1 MVRSFAAVIPFVCA
15 VAGAAHAGPKV
26 SDVRLEPRADGVAV
40 VVAANEPLTFQS
52 WTTPGA
58 VIVDLLETEAAVATR
73 GGQGPLTAVEISR
86 HDVRG
91 IPMSRLTLKTSSPQD
106 YTVSAVGNAVTIAVF
121 GKGTKALDAA
131 ALIATRPAPVRVAT
145 NTAGRVVDGELGRA
159 TAPAVA
165 SDAVYLAQ
173 AGGARQMTYIGFK
186 NNAAQSRVFVRL
198 NDSAEFTVTKQGDNL
213 VVLELKNTTI
223 PLRNN
228 KNHLDTTFFDSPVK
242 MITPSEI
249 EDASPT
255 VRVVIEMKTA
265 VPFETKV
272 EGREIAIYFKR

>member
-1 MVRSFAAVIPFVCA
+1 MTVTKGTRTKSAAVE
-15 VAGAAHAGPKV
+15 V
-26 SDVRLEPRADGVAV
+26 S
-40 VVAANEPLTFQS
+40 
-52 WTTPGA
+52 GA
-58 VIVDLLETEAAVATR
+58 VD
-73 GGQGPLTAVEISR
+73 
-86 HDVRG
+86 HD
-91 IPMSRLTLKTSSPQD
+91 SS
-106 YTVSAVGNAVTIAVF
+106 
-121 GKGTKALDAA
+121 
-131 ALIATRPAPVRVAT
+131 APVRVASNDT
-145 NTAGRVVDGELGRA
+145 GVIEGSIGRA
-159 TAPAVA
+159 TA

-198 NDSAEFTVTKQGDNL
+198 NDTAEFTVTKQGDNL
-213 VVLELKNTTI
+213 VVLELKNTTV

-228 KNHLDTTFFDSPVK
+228 KNHLDTTFFNSPVK

-255 VRVVIEMKTA
+255 VRVVIEMKAA

>member
-1 MVRSFAAVIPFVCA
+1 MVRSLALLLPL
-15 VAGAAHAGPKV
+15 VATSALAGPKV
-26 SDVRLEPRADGVAV
+26 TDVAVKNTDSGVAV
-40 VVAANEPLTFQS
+40 VVTASEPLTFQS
-52 WTTPGA
+52 WTQSGA
-58 VIVDLLETEAAVATR
+58 VVVDLLETEATAGTR
-73 GGQGPLTAVEISR
+73 PGAGPLSGIEISR
-86 HDVRG
+86 HDARG
-91 IPMSRLTLKTSSPQD
+91 TPMTRLTLKTASPQD
-106 YTVSAVGNAVTIAVF
+106 YDVSAAGNAITIAVF
-121 GKGTKALDAA
+121 GKGTRAISADSTLVAG
-131 ALIATRPAPVRVAT
+131 PAPVRVA
-145 NTAGRVVDGELGRA
+145 AVGDDAPSVEPGVVDGSIGRA
-159 TAPAVA
+159 TA

-186 NNAAQSRVFVRL
+186 NNSAQSRVFVRL
-198 NDSAEFTVTKQGDNL
+198 NDNAEFSVNKQGDNL

-228 KNHLDTTFFDSPVK
+228 KNHLDTTFFNSPVK

-255 VRVVIEMKTA
+255 VRVVIEMKSA

>member
-26 SDVRLEPRADGVAV
+26 NDVRLETREGGVAV
-40 VVAANEPLTFQS
+40 VVAASEPLTFQS
-52 WTTPGA
+52 WTTRGA
-58 VIVDLLETEAAVATR
+58 VVVDLLETEGTAGTR
-73 GGQGPLTAVEISR
+73 TGQGPLTGIDITR
-86 HDVRG
+86 HDARG
-91 IPMSRLTLKTSSPQD
+91 VPMTRLTLKTASPQD
-106 YTVSAVGNAVTIAVF
+106 YDVSAVGNTVTIAVF
-121 GKGTKALDAA
+121 GKGTRTVDASAL
-131 ALIATRPAPVRVAT
+131 ATKSAPVLMAN
-145 NTAGRVVDGELGRA
+145 NTAGSIVDGELGRA

-198 NDSAEFTVTKQGDNL
+198 NDTAEFTVTKQGDNL
-213 VVLELKNTTI
+213 VVLELKNTTV